1 VRWAGIDII
10 RGVGKIKI
18 LVIGGG
24 GREHTLVWKLAQ
36 SPRVK
41 EIYAAPGNAGTAQ
54 IARNLD
60 IKPNDIEALAKT
72 AAAENID
79 LTVVG
84 PEAPL
89 AEGIADQFLVR
100 GLPIFGP
107 TRQATEIESSKVFT
121 KELMQK
127 YKIPCAKSV
136 SFSDYNKA
144 LDYVKQQKPPIVVK
158 ADGLAAGKGVIL
170 ADSIPKA
177 LEALSQIMKEKAFG
191 AAGNRVLIE
200 ECLAGR
206 EMSTFAFTDG
216 HTVIPMTSACD
227 YKAAYDGNRGP
238 NTGGMGSY
246 SPPPF
251 LTPALAKTIREKI
264 MEPTVKAMHDEG
276 RAYRGVL
283 YGGLMISDNNP
294 KVLEFN
300 ARFGDPEAQVTL
312 PLLQTDLVD
321 IMMAVN
327 DNKLDK
333 LKVEWSRDACVGVVM
348 TSGGY
353 PGSYKTGFPISG
365 LDELDK
371 DIMVFHAGTRLEGGK
386 TVTSGGRVLAVVA
399 RGKTIAEARE
409 KAYNNISRINFEGCH
424 YRKDIALI
432 KES

>member
-1 VRWAGIDII
+1 M
-10 RGVGKIKI
+10 KI

-41 EIYAAPGNAGTAQ
+41 EIYVAPGNAGTVG

-72 AAAENID
+72 ASAENID

-84 PEAPL
+84 PETPL
-89 AEGIADQFLVR
+89 SEGIADQFLIR
-100 GLPIFGP
+100 GLQIFGP
-107 TRQATEIESSKVFT
+107 TRQAAEIESSKVFA

-127 YKIPCAKSV
+127 YNIPCARSA
-136 SFSDYNKA
+136 SFSDYSKA
-144 LDYVKQQKPPIVVK
+144 KDYVKQQQPPIVVK

-170 ADSIPKA
+170 ADSIPQA
-177 LEALSQIMKEKAFG
+177 LDALSRIMEAKAFG
-191 AAGNRVLIE
+191 AAGDRVIIE
-200 ECLAGR
+200 EYLSGR

-227 YKAAYDGNRGP
+227 YKPAYDGNRGP

-251 LTPALAKTIREKI
+251 LTPALAKTVKEKI

-283 YGGLMISDNNP
+283 YGGLMISDSNP
-294 KVLEFN
+294 RVLEFN
-300 ARFGDPEAQVTL
+300 ARFGDPETQVTL

-321 IMMAVN
+321 IMLAVN

-348 TSGGY
+348 ASGGY
-353 PGSYKTGFPISG
+353 PASYKTGFPISG
-365 LDELDK
+365 LDDLDK
-371 DIMVFHAGTRLEGGK
+371 DIMVFHAGTKLGEKGEVL
-386 TVTSGGRVLAVVA
+386 TNGGRVLAVVGRA
-399 RGKTIAEARE
+399 KTIAEARE
-409 KAYNNISRINFEGCH
+409 KVYENITRINFEGCH

-432 KES
+432 KEGS

>member
-1 VRWAGIDII
+1 VA
-10 RGVGKIKI
+10 KIKI

-41 EIYAAPGNAGTAQ
+41 EIYAAPGNAGTAK

-60 IKPNDIEALAKT
+60 IKADDIEALAKT
-72 AAAENID
+72 AAAEKID

-89 AEGIADQFLVR
+89 ASGIADHFLIR
-100 GLPIFGP
+100 GLQIFGP
-107 TRQATEIESSKVFT
+107 TKQATEIESSKVFA
-121 KELMQK
+121 KALMQK
-127 YKIPCAKSV
+127 YNIPCAKSI
-136 SFSDYNKA
+136 SFSDYSKA
-144 LDYVKQQKPPIVVK
+144 KDYVKQQPPPIVVK

-170 ADSIPKA
+170 ADTTAQA
-177 LEALSQIMKEKAFG
+177 LEALSLIMKEKAFG
-191 AAGNRVLIE
+191 AAGDRVIIE
-200 ECLAGR
+200 EHLSGK

-216 HTVIPMTSACD
+216 HTVIPMTAACD
-227 YKAAYDGNRGP
+227 YKPAYDGNKGP

-251 LTPALAKTIREKI
+251 LTPALAETVREKI
-264 MEPTVKAMHDEG
+264 MEPTVEALHNEG

-283 YGGLMISDNNP
+283 YGGLMIADNKP

-321 IMMAVN
+321 IMLAVN

-348 TSGGY
+348 ASGGY

-365 LDELDK
+365 LGDLDK

-409 KAYNNISRINFEGCH
+409 KVYNNISRIKFEGCH

-432 KES
+432 KE